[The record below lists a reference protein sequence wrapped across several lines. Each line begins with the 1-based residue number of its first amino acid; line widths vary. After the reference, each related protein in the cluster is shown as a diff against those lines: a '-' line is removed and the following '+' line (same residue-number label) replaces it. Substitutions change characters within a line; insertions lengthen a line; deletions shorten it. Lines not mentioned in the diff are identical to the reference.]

1 MLQDAHIHI
10 QDAGDERLTGAFI
23 AEAEQ
28 KGISRFF
35 CNSSLLVDWQRVA
48 ELSRRYSCVVP
59 FFGVHP
65 WEAEK
70 IIPGWEES
78 LLRACAVP
86 ASGIGEI
93 GLDKSRKDIDFE
105 KQKDVFSRQ
114 VDIACSLRRPF
125 SVHCVRAWDVLIDIL
140 RGKDLTRS
148 RFMIHAFSGTGSD
161 LRALL
166 DLGAFI
172 SFRTLKSATVDKLAL
187 LKLIPLDRLFLET
200 DFPDMAGIQKGITP
214 SSEYYVQYLH
224 GLYSEAAVVRGEPE
238 NTFMKGLWDNGTVF
252 MR

>member
-10 QDAGDERLTGAFI
+10 QDAGDELLTGAFI
-23 AEAEQ
+23 SEAEQ
-28 KGISRFF
+28 KGVLRFF
-35 CNSSLLVDWQRVA
+35 CNSSSLVDWQRVV
-48 ELSRRYSCVVP
+48 ELSRAYTCVVP

-70 IIPGWEES
+70 VVPGWEES

-93 GLDKSRKDIDFE
+93 GLDKSRKEIDFE

-140 RGKDLTRS
+140 RGQDLKRC
-148 RFMIHAFSGTGSD
+148 RFMIHAFSGTGD
-161 LRALL
+161 NLRALL
-166 DLGAFI
+166 DLGSFI
-172 SFRTLKSATVDKLAL
+172 SFRTLKSASVDKVAL

-200 DFPDMAGIQKGITP
+200 DFPDMAGIKKGITP
-214 SSEYYVQYLH
+214 SSEYYVQYLRD
-224 GLYSEAAVVRGEPE
+224 LYAEAAAVKGERE
-238 NTFMKGLWDNGTVF
+238 DTFTKGLWDNGTVF